1 MKTKS
6 LFIYTLTSFIL
17 SLSLAGKLLSQEG
30 EVEPISITPKVTVD
44 DVLSAG
50 AEKVQNAKAS
60 QITVDRIADQTDSL
74 LQEFKQVNKQI
85 ENLRV
90 YNSQL
95 ERQIASQKRI
105 MEELKESISNA
116 TVIERGVTP
125 LMISMLSSLEDFIQ
139 LDMPFKKEARLDAVS
154 DLEINLD
161 SAKFSAAEKF
171 RQILELYDIE
181 SDYSLSI
188 ESYRDLVDINS
199 DGTEVEVDML
209 RIGRVA
215 LMYQTKDKSQSGAW
229 NKDTSSWETLGS
241 EYRRPIDQGI
251 RIARKVNTQ
260 DVMEMPITA
269 PEVAR

>member
-6 LFIYTLTSFIL
+6 LFIYTLTFLIL
-17 SLSLAGKLLSQEG
+17 SLLVAGKVLSQEG

-50 AEKVQNAKAS
+50 AEKIQNAKTS

-95 ERQIASQKRI
+95 ERQISSQKRI

-199 DGTEVEVDML
+199 DGNEVEVDML